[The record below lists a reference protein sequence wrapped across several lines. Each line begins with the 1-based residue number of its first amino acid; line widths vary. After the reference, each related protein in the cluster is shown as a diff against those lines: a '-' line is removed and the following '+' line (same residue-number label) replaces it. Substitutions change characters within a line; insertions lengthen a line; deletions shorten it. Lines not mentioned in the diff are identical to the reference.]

1 MKFFSFKWLNAFCVL
16 ISLVSSVQASNRLT
30 GQDIKDTIKQN
41 AKHAGIDLEAII
53 AAEKVFYPCE
63 DDLQINPKN
72 DDWKTIEAKCSLPYP
87 WKLSVRTKIISPEPK
102 EARKKNQP
110 VTLTPVKTIP
120 VLSDFKEKPKKIKER
135 ARYSY
140 IVLAEPVTKG
150 TVLNE
155 NMAFYLKDYNYKV
168 RGGFRDFDQI
178 VGRKLRHAV
187 PEGTPIL
194 ARYLTENYIV
204 EKNTILDITLF
215 RTGIKISGKGV
226 ALSNGQLGEII
237 LVSNID
243 TGVKLK
249 VRIKNPYE
257 AEIIAKHSR

>member
-1 MKFFSFKWLNAFCVL
+1 MKFFSFKWLAAFCVL
-16 ISLVSSVQASNRLT
+16 ISLVSGVEAKNRLT
-30 GQDIKDTIKQN
+30 GQDIRNAIKQS
-41 AKHAGIDLEAII
+41 AKDAGIELEAII

-63 DDLQINPKN
+63 GDLQIFPKN
-72 DDWKTIEAKCSLPYP
+72 DNWTTVESKCLLPYP
-87 WKLSVRTKIISPEPK
+87 WKLSVRTKIISQEPK
-102 EARKKNQP
+102 ETRPKKPQG
-110 VTLTPVKTIP
+110 TSTPIKTIP
-120 VLSDFKEKPKKIKER
+120 VLSALKETPKKIKER
-135 ARYSY
+135 ARYRY

-155 NMAFYLKDYNYKV
+155 NMAFDLKDYNYKV
-168 RGGFRDFDQI
+168 RGGFKNTDQLI
-178 VGRKLRHAV
+178 GRKLRHSV

-204 EKNTILDITLF
+204 EKNAILDIMLV
-215 RTGIKISGKGV
+215 RSGIKISGKGV

-237 LVSNID
+237 LVSNLD

-249 VRIKNPYE
+249 VRIKNSFE